1 MPYKLAPVGN
11 GAFDS
16 LRLEKGYRLWGN
28 DIHTEYNPYEAGLG
42 FAVKMNKGEFIG
54 RDALQKLKNNGINR
68 KLCCMRTVDS
78 NSVVMGKEP
87 VMVDGRVVSYIT
99 SANYSYSNGHGIAYA
114 YLPLEYSKEHTR
126 LDVLYFGEKIPVSV
140 IKEPVYDSGNLKIK

>member
-1 MPYKLAPVGN
+1 M
-11 GAFDS
+11 
-16 LRLEKGYRLWGN
+16 
-28 DIHTEYNPYEAGLG
+28 
-42 FAVKMNKGEFIG
+42 KMNKGEFIG